1 MTDKP
6 TADKLLTCVARRHL
20 NAAVFVTYDAMLAVA
35 TYWQNQREAK
45 GEPRGA
51 LIFFGKATRLADMND
66 RNEQVE
72 RDNIKKLEALGWIVS
87 THEEQRR
94 RRRAGTFTSNEW
106 RVLTHDEFVAAHPD
120 ACPPRRYDDDGKPI
134 KKGVKPRALH
144 KASLRVQ
151 AARHKLIFA
160 DERAE
165 SRFLDLMLDHLPS
178 VENPTL
184 VTSVENPT
192 QAESTSVEIPTTTSV
207 GNPTTTAVEIPTT
220 TTVGNPTTRSVLG
233 CLENEARKNLK
244 PASQNILENGEQ
256 AGRCLGEAEPFS
268 SKSKGKT
275 EAQRWIEFVT
285 DKKADLPNTM
295 KHAQPTD
302 EERRKV
308 LAQLDA
314 IVLDDYA
321 VKHGATKAEYL
332 GMAIS
337 DWEETQSPPLSTLMY
352 GRWKRWLETGDPNS

>member
-1 MTDKP
+1 
-6 TADKLLTCVARRHL
+6 
-20 NAAVFVTYDAMLAVA
+20 MLAVA

-72 RDNIKKLEALGWIVS
+72 RENIKKLEALGWIVS
-87 THEEQRR
+87 THDEQRR

-106 RVLTHDEFVAAHPD
+106 RLLTHDEFVTTH
-120 ACPPRRYDDDGKPI
+120 ACPPRRYDDDGRPI

-144 KASLRVQ
+144 KASLRAQ
-151 AARHKLIFA
+151 TARHNLKFA
-160 DERAE
+160 DARAE
-165 SRFLDLMLDHLPS
+165 SRFLDLMIDLAPS
-178 VENPTL
+178 VGNPTQ

-192 QAESTSVEIPTTTSV
+192 QAESTSVGIPTTTSV

-220 TTVGNPTTRSVLG
+220 TSVGNPTTRFGLG
-233 CLENEARKNLK
+233 CSDSDARKNLM
-244 PASQNILENGEQ
+244 PARQNISENGGQ
-256 AGRCLGEAEPFS
+256 AVGRVSEAEPFS
-268 SKSKGKT
+268 SKSKT

-285 DKKADLPNTM
+285 DKKADLPATM
-295 KHAQPTD
+295 RHAQPTD
-302 EERRKV
+302 AERTAV

-314 IVLDDYA
+314 IVIEGYA
-321 VKHGATKAEYL
+321 LTSGCTKAEFI